1 MSILGRCVIEISHE
15 TRDILREKGYTP
27 RGISYDS
34 IINTMISENNKLKD
48 KNKKVENQNDK
59 LQDAFV
65 KLANKF
71 GD

>member
-15 TRDILREKGYTP
+15 TRDLLRKKGYTP

-34 IINTMISENNKLKD
+34 IINTMISENCKLK
-48 KNKKVENQNDK
+48 NQNEKVENQNDK

-65 KLANKF
+65 KIANNF